1 MTVDYKI
8 SSTLT
13 VQDNLS
19 PVLEK
24 AIGVAIKLSEQM
36 ASLTKTVMKAGR
48 VFETSAASAERFSE
62 RSGSALGKFT
72 AEAARAKSAAEGMNK
87 EFARMAAQSMKQVQP
102 FTGAVPERS
111 SVERHVSIFE
121 KEYRTSGVER
131 AMDAAEPS
139 RVSTNRQLAPFG
151 AAYRSPDAEPVRDFT
166 MVPAQPAMRQQREVA
181 NIGENMRPAWNE
193 KIEGPR
199 VMRDIGGSSIADEPV
214 RNRAHPGLRPDAN
227 TFENGSSYPVA
238 IAAGGGGRVPPGQ
251 ALPGAYGQPFMR
263 RVRDIGG
270 SSIAGAGG
278 GGAGVPPGIGG
289 PEAEDNP
296 DKVMKTAGMGYVG
309 GKMKGYGDR
318 MFDSMKEPIDKALDL
333 ERITAGLRQKGL
345 GDAQIADAMKF
356 VRATEIYGTS
366 IVERAR
372 IFNEAQG
379 SFRESG
385 MSGAGALTAAKTMM
399 PALAGYQVAMATLD
413 EKSHAAVEGSF
424 NQLNKVVELMG
435 GLTDPKRA
443 QSIVDSVF
451 KAVQSSGKMISER
464 DISMFTTQGGSAVST
479 LNDKTIFAGLEPLM
493 GEFGGSALGTGMNT
507 AFRNLSGLMAHPAK
521 MMVGEAIKMGL
532 WDRKQIQFNSQGG
545 IGKILDRDKMANP
558 EIMGLMRTDTIGF
571 VKALMQTYQT
581 HGVTTVEGRERENE
595 ILLGRTG
602 AKVYNKMM
610 RQLEVMERS
619 EDAFNA
625 SKGTGQTNAG
635 QRDSP
640 MQTIMEAQKRYADLQ
655 MELGIVVLPM
665 LIHGLEVLIPLMKS
679 AAHWVRE
686 HQTLAKILAVA
697 FAGIAAA
704 MVFGGSVLLMRAG
717 FEGLGVALNL
727 LTRGKGVDLLSG
739 ALRAMNPNLGA
750 SVTAVSKLGV
760 AAGVAAAAFAGW
772 ELGKWI
778 YDNVIGGSKLG
789 DWIGKME
796 AHVLAAFGNKGA
808 REALDVN
815 ERTGP
820 AKPDAAHEIVS
831 WKRNATQW
839 AAAGGGADPRDAT
852 WAAAMGEI
860 MAKKLNGAKVVMEGE
875 QVGRLV
881 TDHMGSEASRPS
893 TGTSGFDSRMSV
905 LRPDYGY

>member
-1 MTVDYKI
+1 
-8 SSTLT
+8 
-13 VQDNLS
+13 
-19 PVLEK
+19 
-24 AIGVAIKLSEQM
+24 
-36 ASLTKTVMKAGR
+36 
-48 VFETSAASAERFSE
+48 
-62 RSGSALGKFT
+62 
-72 AEAARAKSAAEGMNK
+72 
-87 EFARMAAQSMKQVQP
+87 
-102 FTGAVPERS
+102 
-111 SVERHVSIFE
+111 
-121 KEYRTSGVER
+121 
-131 AMDAAEPS
+131 
-139 RVSTNRQLAPFG
+139 
-151 AAYRSPDAEPVRDFT
+151 
-166 MVPAQPAMRQQREVA
+166 
-181 NIGENMRPAWNE
+181 
-193 KIEGPR
+193 
-199 VMRDIGGSSIADEPV
+199 
-214 RNRAHPGLRPDAN
+214 
-227 TFENGSSYPVA
+227 
-238 IAAGGGGRVPPGQ
+238 
-251 ALPGAYGQPFMR
+251 
-263 RVRDIGG
+263 
-270 SSIAGAGG
+270 
-278 GGAGVPPGIGG
+278 
-289 PEAEDNP
+289 
-296 DKVMKTAGMGYVG
+296 
-309 GKMKGYGDR
+309 
-318 MFDSMKEPIDKALDL
+318 
-333 ERITAGLRQKGL
+333 
-345 GDAQIADAMKF
+345 
-356 VRATEIYGTS
+356 
-366 IVERAR
+366 
-372 IFNEAQG
+372 
-379 SFRESG
+379 
-385 MSGAGALTAAKTMM
+385 
-399 PALAGYQVAMATLD
+399 
-413 EKSHAAVEGSF
+413 
-424 NQLNKVVELMG
+424 
-435 GLTDPKRA
+435 
-443 QSIVDSVF
+443 
-451 KAVQSSGKMISER
+451 
-464 DISMFTTQGGSAVST
+464 
-479 LNDKTIFAGLEPLM
+479 
-493 GEFGGSALGTGMNT
+493 
-507 AFRNLSGLMAHPAK
+507 
-521 MMVGEAIKMGL
+521 
-532 WDRKQIQFNSQGG
+532 
-545 IGKILDRDKMANP
+545 
-558 EIMGLMRTDTIGF
+558 
-571 VKALMQTYQT
+571 
-581 HGVTTVEGRERENE
+581 
-595 ILLGRTG
+595 
-602 AKVYNKMM
+602 
-610 RQLEVMERS
+610 VMERS